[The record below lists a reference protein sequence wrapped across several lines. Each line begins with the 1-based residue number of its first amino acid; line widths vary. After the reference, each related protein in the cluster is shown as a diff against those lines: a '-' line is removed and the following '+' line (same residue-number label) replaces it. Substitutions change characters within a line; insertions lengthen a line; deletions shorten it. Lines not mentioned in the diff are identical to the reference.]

1 MSEFVWIGEG
11 WEGWK
16 EVVLTE
22 ITLGDQWILP
32 KIFTS
37 RARRKWE
44 RETPFGSGGIV
55 SKWKLFLKRL
65 QGWFSPGE
73 DETFPSDN

>member
-44 RETPFGSGGIV
+44 
-55 SKWKLFLKRL
+55 KLPLVRVAL
-65 QGWFSPGE
+65 SVNGNYS
-73 DETFPSDN
+73 